1 MAGQQTPNFNQ
12 PGGAP
17 QSDNVSFSLHDII
30 QLVLANW
37 YWFVLSVVICVACGY
52 VYIARTPKVYS
63 RTANILVKDSRKGGD
78 TDLASFSDLAGISAR
93 RNVDN
98 EIYIL
103 QSRRLMREVVRR
115 LGLTVSYSVDEKF
128 RARDLYGQS
137 PIHIDFIND
146 NDAQNLSFEVTLL
159 PDSAIRLGAFDAAL
173 LSKEDTRRSIAA
185 RLGDTVSTP
194 LGQLIVRP
202 TLYLSPAYLSSTIRI
217 SKGNLD
223 AVTDAYR
230 GAVKSVVANKQASII
245 TISMNNTVPRRAEDV
260 INTLIAV
267 YEEDAVADKRSI
279 AQNTSEFIENRLQV
293 IGRELG
299 MVDKNIERF
308 KQTNRM
314 YDITTEAARTLAE
327 STKYKNEGLS
337 VENQIRMAEFLKEYL
352 LDASKIN
359 ELIPA
364 TVSIANSAIADQIAS
379 YNEAVLR
386 RAKLMTDSSENN
398 PVILD
403 LDNGLVAVRRAII
416 ASLDSHIST
425 LGIQLDAM
433 RREEAMANRR
443 ISSVPSQEKEILDI
457 TRQQKI
463 KEELYLYLL
472 NKREENA
479 LTMVIT
485 ESNSRTIDN
494 AFGSSNPLFPNKS
507 MILAIAILFGLAI
520 PFLII
525 YMLEILDTTIR
536 GRKDLEDR
544 LSIPFLGDIP
554 EYTGAMQR
562 GGVVV
567 RENGRDA
574 VSEAFRILRS
584 NMSFMN
590 VNSRPQQVIMV
601 TSTNPHAGKT
611 FVSTNLA
618 MTLALT
624 GKRVIL
630 IDLDL
635 RRRTFTK
642 QMGRAGNTVGITN
655 YLSGNSTAEEI
666 VHKSSLN
673 NNLDIIYSGPQPP
686 NPGEMLLSE
695 QLDKLM
701 EQLRA
706 RYDYVIIDS
715 VPAMAVADAMI
726 TDRLSDLCI
735 YVIREGL
742 LDRRQLPDIER
753 LYREKKLRNMC
764 TVLNGTRISRHN
776 YGYGYGYGYG
786 YSGYGY
792 GLYNEDEAAQR
803 KKGWRNR
810 IRGVWHKLTRKR

>member
-1 MAGQQTPNFNQ
+1 
-12 PGGAP
+12 
-17 QSDNVSFSLHDII
+17 
-30 QLVLANW
+30 
-37 YWFVLSVVICVACGY
+37 
-52 VYIARTPKVYS
+52 
-63 RTANILVKDSRKGGD
+63 
-78 TDLASFSDLAGISAR
+78 
-93 RNVDN
+93 
-98 EIYIL
+98 
-103 QSRRLMREVVRR
+103 MREVVRR

-601 TSTNPHAGKT
+601 TSSNPHAGQD
-611 FVSTNLA
+611 VRLDQPGHDPRPDRE
-618 MTLALT
+618 T
-624 GKRVIL
+624 GHPDRP
-630 IDLDL
+630 
-635 RRRTFTK
+635 
-642 QMGRAGNTVGITN
+642 
-655 YLSGNSTAEEI
+655 
-666 VHKSSLN
+666 
-673 NNLDIIYSGPQPP
+673 GPAPP
-686 NPGEMLLSE
+686 HLH
-695 QLDKLM
+695 Q
-701 EQLRA
+701 
-706 RYDYVIIDS
+706 
-715 VPAMAVADAMI
+715 AD
-726 TDRLSDLCI
+726 
-735 YVIREGL
+735 GP
-742 LDRRQLPDIER
+742 RRQHGGDHQLPLGQQYGGGDR
-753 LYREKKLRNMC
+753 AQKQPQQQP
-764 TVLNGTRISRHN
+764 RHHLL
-776 YGYGYGYGYG
+776 GAA
-786 YSGYGY
+786 
-792 GLYNEDEAAQR
+792 AAQS
-803 KKGWRNR
+803 G
-810 IRGVWHKLTRKR
+810 

>member
-1 MAGQQTPNFNQ
+1 
-12 PGGAP
+12 
-17 QSDNVSFSLHDII
+17 
-30 QLVLANW
+30 
-37 YWFVLSVVICVACGY
+37 
-52 VYIARTPKVYS
+52 
-63 RTANILVKDSRKGGD
+63 
-78 TDLASFSDLAGISAR
+78 
-93 RNVDN
+93 
-98 EIYIL
+98 
-103 QSRRLMREVVRR
+103 
-115 LGLTVSYSVDEKF
+115 
-128 RARDLYGQS
+128 
-137 PIHIDFIND
+137 
-146 NDAQNLSFEVTLL
+146 
-159 PDSAIRLGAFDAAL
+159 
-173 LSKEDTRRSIAA
+173 
-185 RLGDTVSTP
+185 
-194 LGQLIVRP
+194 
-202 TLYLSPAYLSSTIRI
+202 
-217 SKGNLD
+217 
-223 AVTDAYR
+223 
-230 GAVKSVVANKQASII
+230 
-245 TISMNNTVPRRAEDV
+245 
-260 INTLIAV
+260 
-267 YEEDAVADKRSI
+267 
-279 AQNTSEFIENRLQV
+279 
-293 IGRELG
+293 
-299 MVDKNIERF
+299 
-308 KQTNRM
+308 
-314 YDITTEAARTLAE
+314 
-327 STKYKNEGLS
+327 
-337 VENQIRMAEFLKEYL
+337 
-352 LDASKIN
+352 
-359 ELIPA
+359 
-364 TVSIANSAIADQIAS
+364 
-379 YNEAVLR
+379 
-386 RAKLMTDSSENN
+386 
-398 PVILD
+398 
-403 LDNGLVAVRRAII
+403 
-416 ASLDSHIST
+416 
-425 LGIQLDAM
+425 
-433 RREEAMANRR
+433 MANRR

-601 TSTNPHAGKT
+601 TSSNPHAGKT

-715 VPAMAVADAMI
+715 VPAMAVADAENELALREGMAELLQGKTVLMI
-726 TDRLSDLCI
+726 AHRLYSIRDADCI
-735 YVIREGL
+735 YVLDSGRLAESGTHQEL
-742 LDRRQLPDIER
+742 LD
-753 LYREKKLRNMC
+753 KN
-764 TVLNGTRISRHN
+764 
-776 YGYGYGYGYG
+776 
-786 YSGYGY
+786 
-792 GLYNEDEAAQR
+792 GLYAHLWAIQNETEVWQM
-803 KKGWRNR
+803 KG
-810 IRGVWHKLTRKR
+810 GVSPA

>member
-1 MAGQQTPNFNQ
+1 
-12 PGGAP
+12 
-17 QSDNVSFSLHDII
+17 
-30 QLVLANW
+30 
-37 YWFVLSVVICVACGY
+37 
-52 VYIARTPKVYS
+52 
-63 RTANILVKDSRKGGD
+63 
-78 TDLASFSDLAGISAR
+78 
-93 RNVDN
+93 
-98 EIYIL
+98 
-103 QSRRLMREVVRR
+103 
-115 LGLTVSYSVDEKF
+115 
-128 RARDLYGQS
+128 
-137 PIHIDFIND
+137 
-146 NDAQNLSFEVTLL
+146 
-159 PDSAIRLGAFDAAL
+159 
-173 LSKEDTRRSIAA
+173 
-185 RLGDTVSTP
+185 
-194 LGQLIVRP
+194 
-202 TLYLSPAYLSSTIRI
+202 
-217 SKGNLD
+217 
-223 AVTDAYR
+223 
-230 GAVKSVVANKQASII
+230 
-245 TISMNNTVPRRAEDV
+245 
-260 INTLIAV
+260 
-267 YEEDAVADKRSI
+267 
-279 AQNTSEFIENRLQV
+279 
-293 IGRELG
+293 
-299 MVDKNIERF
+299 
-308 KQTNRM
+308 
-314 YDITTEAARTLAE
+314 
-327 STKYKNEGLS
+327 
-337 VENQIRMAEFLKEYL
+337 
-352 LDASKIN
+352 
-359 ELIPA
+359 
-364 TVSIANSAIADQIAS
+364 
-379 YNEAVLR
+379 
-386 RAKLMTDSSENN
+386 MTDSSENN

-403 LDNGLVAVRRAII
+403 LDNGLVAVRRP
-416 ASLDSHIST
+416 SSPRST
-425 LGIQLDAM
+425 PTSRRWGIQLDAM

-544 LSIPFLGDIP
+544 LSIPFLA
-554 EYTGAMQR
+554 TSRSTRGAMQR

-601 TSTNPHAGKT
+601 TSSNPHAGKT

-810 IRGVWHKLTRKR
+810 IRSVWHKLTRKR